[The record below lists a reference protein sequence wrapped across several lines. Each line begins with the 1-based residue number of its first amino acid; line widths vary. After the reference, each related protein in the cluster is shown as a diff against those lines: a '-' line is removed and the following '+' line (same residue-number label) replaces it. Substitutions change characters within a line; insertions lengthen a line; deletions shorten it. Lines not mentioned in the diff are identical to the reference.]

1 MESIIPFYYS
11 KFYQFLPVQ
20 LRFNS
25 WLLLY
30 AGAVIFSNLAFPLIK
45 VMAKFPFP
53 SCPSAPKSLHQH
65 VWYVL
70 SSQKQAPYSHEPKL
84 WNGVPS
90 YLCSLPCARSH
101 GLSPSTSQAF
111 SLSAPVGSFPALCG
125 PQELPAGLL
134 FCLPQ
139 KIRYFCCPHYLM
151 WSQVHVTPSSEGELW
166 THLFS
171 LSLLLTPFLGPGS
184 GKRKSKSCVSS

>member
-1 MESIIPFYYS
+1 MWALSWNGVNYSFCYS

-20 LRFNS
+20 LRFIS

-30 AGAVIFSNLAFPLIK
+30 ACSVIFSNLAFPLIK
-45 VMAKFPFP
+45 VTSKFSFPFSLCSQIP
-53 SCPSAPKSLHQH
+53 SPACLICLIKSEASSLLVSTKALEYGSPYLCCLPSAH
-65 VWYVL
+65 
-70 SSQKQAPYSHEPKL
+70 
-84 WNGVPS
+84 
-90 YLCSLPCARSH
+90 SH

-134 FCLPQ
+134 FRLPQ

-151 WSQVHVTPSSEGELW
+151 WSQVHVTPSSEGEL
-166 THLFS
+166 
-171 LSLLLTPFLGPGS
+171 
-184 GKRKSKSCVSS
+184 